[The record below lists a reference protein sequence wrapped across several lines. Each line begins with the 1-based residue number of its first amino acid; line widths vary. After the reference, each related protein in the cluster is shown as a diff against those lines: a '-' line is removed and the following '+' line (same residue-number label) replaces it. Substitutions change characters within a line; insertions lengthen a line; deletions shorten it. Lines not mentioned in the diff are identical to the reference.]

1 MRKAR
6 GQLTTAPSNQWSRST
21 MFQPQRKRFA
31 LALLAALSL
40 ASGVASA
47 ANTAATFCI
56 FDPVGAQGDAFS
68 LAKDQALVAKTWGV
82 DITLKPYTDEGV
94 VAEDFKAGQC
104 DGIAV
109 TTLRVRQFN
118 PFTGSID
125 SIGGV
130 PSEKHIRALINALA
144 SPKMASHMINGPYEV
159 VGIIPLGGVYVMVR
173 DRNINSIEKAAGK
186 KIAVLE
192 WDKSEAKMV
201 QQLGAQP
208 VASDITN
215 FAGKFNNGQVDIV
228 AAPAVAYK
236 PLELYKG
243 IGTAGGIF
251 RFPLIEMT
259 ASMIIHRDKFP
270 EGFGQKCREYV
281 AGQMDKAFTMINKS
295 EKDIPAKQW
304 MDLTPADKDKYTRI
318 MRESRMQ
325 LTSEGIYDKN
335 MMHVLKNLRC
345 KLDSGAAECS
355 QGDE

>member
-1 MRKAR
+1 MKLAI
-6 GQLTTAPSNQWSRST
+6 
-21 MFQPQRKRFA
+21 RKRLG
-31 LALLAALSL
+31 LALLTALGLL
-40 ASGVASA
+40 AGTAH
-47 ANTAATFCI
+47 ANTSATFCI

-68 LAKDQALVAKTWGV
+68 MAKDQALVAKTWGV
-82 DITLKPYTDEGV
+82 DLVLKPYTDEGV
-94 VAEDFKAGQC
+94 LAEDFKAGQC
-104 DGIAV
+104 DGMAV
-109 TTLRVRQFN
+109 TTLRVREFN

-125 SIGGV
+125 SIGAV
-130 PSEKHIRALINALA
+130 PSQRHIQALIQALA
-144 SPKMASHMINGPYEV
+144 SPKMASRMINGPYEV

-215 FAGKFNNGQVDIV
+215 FAGKFNNGQVDII

-259 ASMIIHRDKFP
+259 ASMIIRRDKFP
-270 EGFGQKCREYV
+270 ADFGQKCREYV
-281 AGQMDKAFTMINKS
+281 AGQMPKAFSLINNS
-295 EKDIPAKQW
+295 EKDIPANQW
-304 MDLTPADKDKYTRI
+304 MDLSPADKDKYTRL
-318 MRESRMQ
+318 MREARLQ
-325 LTSEGIYDKN
+325 LTREGVYDKN
-335 MMHVLKNLRC
+335 MMHLLKNLRC
-345 KLDSGAAECS
+345 HLDASNPECNE
-355 QGDE
+355 QDE

>member
-1 MRKAR
+1 MLRHPLRKCL
-6 GQLTTAPSNQWSRST
+6 GL
-21 MFQPQRKRFA
+21 A
-31 LALLAALSL
+31 LATTLGLM
-40 ASGVASA
+40 SGIAA
-47 ANTAATFCI
+47 ANTTATFCI

-68 LAKDQALVAKTWGV
+68 MAKVQALIAKSWGV
-82 DITLKPYTDEGV
+82 DMILKPYTDEGV
-94 VAEDFKAGQC
+94 LSEDFKAGQC
-104 DGIAV
+104 DGMAV
-109 TTLRVRQFN
+109 TTLRVREFN

-125 SIGGV
+125 SIGAV
-130 PSEKHIRALINALA
+130 PDQKHIQALIQALA
-144 SPKMASHMINGPYEV
+144 SPKMASRMINGPYEV

-243 IGTAGGIF
+243 VGTAGGIF

-270 EGFGQKCREYV
+270 ADFGQKCREYV
-281 AGQMDKAFTMINKS
+281 AGQMPKAFALISHS
-295 EKDIPAKQW
+295 EKDIPADKW
-304 MDLTPADKDKYTRI
+304 MDLSPADKDKYTRI
-318 MRESRMQ
+318 MREARLQ
-325 LTSEGIYDKN
+325 LTAEGIYDKN
-335 MMHVLKNLRC
+335 MMHLLKKLRC
-345 KLDSGAAECS
+345 QMDPGNAECS
-355 QGDE
+355 ETDE